1 MRKLSEL
8 IDNIFI
14 EGTGLSTLNHLSKRI
29 FMRLL
34 TRGDKANNFKGSS
47 TESYI
52 VEMVP
57 KNSIHSQAGQTQLLL
72 AVQKC
77 LHRQSN
83 H

>member
-1 MRKLSEL
+1 MLSEL

-14 EGTGLSTLNHLSKRI
+14 EGTGLSTLNHLSEQI
-29 FMRLL
+29 FMCLI
-34 TRGDKANNFKGSS
+34 TRGDKANNFKGGG